1 MAKDLE
7 LALIIAANDNTG
19 NAPGKTRAG
28 IEQVK
33 HMNEML
39 SVDSAVSDTA
49 SQGGAAR

>member
-7 LALIIAANDNTG
+7 LALKITAKDNTG

-33 HMNEML
+33 HMSEMFP
-39 SVDSAVSDTA
+39 VDLAVFNTA
-49 SQGGAAR
+49 IQGAVAR